1 MTAATRAYALADSRR
16 VPRTLHPIAWWIWA
30 LGLAVAVNRTT
41 NPLLLLLVLAVLGF
55 VVANRRTEAPW
66 ARAFKYYLALA
77 VVVIG
82 LRVIF
87 RSVFGSGIELGDHI
101 MFRLPSIAT
110 PSWYSGVRLGGPVS
124 LEATLSA
131 AADGLRLGTLICCI
145 GAANALANPKRALR
159 VLPGALYE
167 LGVAVVVSISVAPQL
182 VESVQRVA
190 RARRLRA
197 GRSKGLRALRS
208 VAIPVLEDALE
219 RSLLLAAAMDSRGY
233 GRAGPATRGSRRI
246 TALFMM
252 TGMLGL
258 CAGAYGLLDRTAP
271 GYLGLPAILAGA
283 ALCCAGLML
292 GGRRVTRSQYRP
304 DPWRAPEWVV
314 AGCGITTAVLFY
326 ASARY
331 SGADLNPSFSPLHFP
346 ALPIV
351 PTIAVLVA
359 AIPGFA
365 APPPRHPHRPADR
378 DHTSRRIDGAEGA
391 DGTVEPDT
399 ARAPVPA

>member
-1 MTAATRAYALADSRR
+1 
-16 VPRTLHPIAWWIWA
+16 
-30 LGLAVAVNRTT
+30 
-41 NPLLLLLVLAVLGF
+41 
-55 VVANRRTEAPW
+55 
-66 ARAFKYYLALA
+66 
-77 VVVIG
+77 
-82 LRVIF
+82 
-87 RSVFGSGIELGDHI
+87 
-101 MFRLPSIAT
+101 
-110 PSWYSGVRLGGPVS
+110 
-124 LEATLSA
+124 
-131 AADGLRLGTLICCI
+131 
-145 GAANALANPKRALR
+145 
-159 VLPGALYE
+159 
-167 LGVAVVVSISVAPQL
+167 
-182 VESVQRVA
+182 
-190 RARRLRA
+190 
-197 GRSKGLRALRS
+197 
-208 VAIPVLEDALE
+208 
-219 RSLLLAAAMDSRGY
+219 
-233 GRAGPATRGSRRI
+233 
-246 TALFMM
+246 
-252 TGMLGL
+252 MLGL

-271 GYLGLPAILAGA
+271 RYLGLPAILAGA

-304 DPWRAPEWVV
+304 DPWRAPEWIV